1 MFQIPPAAKECAEY
15 ADMIS
20 YSVDDN
26 DGSNSKHGGKQFER
40 NVMSEQF
47 AEKRPEFHK
56 NALLITKHG
65 RKASCGISA
74 HRLYAFFAPLLN
86 SFQ

>member
-26 DGSNSKHGGKQFER
+26 DGSNSKHGGKQFEAIFSATD
-40 NVMSEQF
+40 NSLSVSFSQVPEPSTYAAIF
-47 AEKRPEFHK
+47 GALSLVLAAYKR
-56 NALLITKHG
+56 
-65 RKASCGISA
+65 RK
-74 HRLYAFFAPLLN
+74 
-86 SFQ
+86 

>member
-47 AEKRPEFHK
+47 AEKRPEFH
-56 NALLITKHG
+56 
-65 RKASCGISA
+65 
-74 HRLYAFFAPLLN
+74 AFLPPLLN